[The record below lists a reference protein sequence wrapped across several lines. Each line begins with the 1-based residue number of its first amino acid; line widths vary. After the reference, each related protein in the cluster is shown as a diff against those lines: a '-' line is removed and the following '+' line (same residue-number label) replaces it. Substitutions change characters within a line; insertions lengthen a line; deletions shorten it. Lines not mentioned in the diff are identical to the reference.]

1 MLRAT
6 STFLSR
12 FSQRVLAQSFLAS
25 RAPGII
31 RDVRGCWAF
40 PLPFSTRTRSTRP
53 LTPTLPLCRAPL
65 QLHVFARRR
74 NADHADVE
82 VDGAA
87 SVAVLKDA
95 VIAKLQL
102 GVAPD
107 LLRLLRE
114 VEGGA
119 PVLLDSRKK
128 LAHQCV
134 LEGSSVL
141 VEVIGP
147 AAAAAPSAPALASP
161 LTFAEERIGSELI
174 MVASLPLT
182 RSAVAPFYL
191 TPLQHHGLVRFLR
204 EPASTAPQML
214 MLTGP
219 VKSGKSRIVH
229 DVLPGMLAA
238 QYAAAP
244 TTVRRPVIF
253 CHTFAL
259 GAAEDAAAECLVDSL
274 IECARSEGVAL
285 RRPYGKGLHIL
296 PAVAQQVARVVQRA
310 GGELWLL
317 LDELGAPI
325 VASTPAGA
333 SAFTQQLKTM
343 VELCS
348 LHART
353 VGTGSGMV
361 ALITAIRA
369 ARPNGFVLWDAI
381 AHVSLGRE
389 PAPPAALAMAE
400 GILAAYATKWPPAVA
415 RAITPRAVLAQLARS
430 AHDQHTSPRP
440 ALVACLASLVGDARA
455 AGSSPEGLLA
465 AALRA
470 LLRKLREESVR
481 DTAVAL
487 ERMTVQQRRAL
498 RALAVLGLLP
508 DARDEATADF
518 VALLCEAGTPPQLLP
533 PYGIL
538 LRSWVAADGS
548 LSICSGVA
556 AALQSPAT
564 LNPGSAPCYLEANPC
579 GCACGSLQ
587 GST

>member
-1 MLRAT
+1 
-6 STFLSR
+6 
-12 FSQRVLAQSFLAS
+12 
-25 RAPGII
+25 
-31 RDVRGCWAF
+31 
-40 PLPFSTRTRSTRP
+40 
-53 LTPTLPLCRAPL
+53 
-65 QLHVFARRR
+65 
-74 NADHADVE
+74 
-82 VDGAA
+82 
-87 SVAVLKDA
+87 
-95 VIAKLQL
+95 
-102 GVAPD
+102 
-107 LLRLLRE
+107 
-114 VEGGA
+114 
-119 PVLLDSRKK
+119 
-128 LAHQCV
+128 
-134 LEGSSVL
+134 
-141 VEVIGP
+141 
-147 AAAAAPSAPALASP
+147 
-161 LTFAEERIGSELI
+161 

-229 DVLPGMLAA
+229 DVLPRMLAA

-253 CHTFAL
+253 RHTFAL

-361 ALITAIRA
+361 ALLTAIRA
-369 ARPNGFVLWDAI
+369 ARPSGFVLWDAI

-415 RAITPRAVLAQLARS
+415 RAITPRAVLAQLACS

-518 VALLCEAGTPPQLLP
+518 VALLCEEGTPPQLLP

-548 LSICSGVA
+548 LSICSGGSRLAEPVMLNL
-556 AALQSPAT
+556 AALLTFQKQIPVATRMAASKAALDMLASNGVGVDQLGIAQGVRVPCTLEELSSIPAVKAIMRV
-564 LNPGSAPCYLEANPC
+564 LDLEAMARGLSESPSSAQLSKALRAPPGTIARAELIDTAGLAILLWIRHVEAHKFFVTDDLPRAGLSSAVVKEVVQAALEVIVRDC
-579 GCACGSLQ
+579 STHGFSLDDM
-587 GST
+587 GVLTRLTEKVV